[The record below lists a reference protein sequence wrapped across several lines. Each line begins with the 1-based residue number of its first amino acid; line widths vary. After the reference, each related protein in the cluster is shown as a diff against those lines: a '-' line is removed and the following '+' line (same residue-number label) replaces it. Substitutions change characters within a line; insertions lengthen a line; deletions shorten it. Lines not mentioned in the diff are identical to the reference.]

1 MDIYAIQAIA
11 IIEQNRLSLSQVNQ
25 DSGKPAVQFFK
36 CIKTELF
43 VEIDEAYLCV
53 RRACDGF
60 TRNKAAYLTRI
71 VPREFGRTSRIGAD
85 ESDEKSEF
93 TIHVV
98 AGGIK
103 TFAQHWPGHLRERR
117 QISLRVD
124 GTEDASYSRQVSR
137 LNWSRREDLNT
148 PSADYKSAALALSY
162 TGEKS

>member
-1 MDIYAIQAIA
+1 MKLVLAPGRAARRRRQANGTDRSYFLP
-11 IIEQNRLSLSQVNQ
+11 QT
-25 DSGKPAVQFFK
+25 G
-36 CIKTELF
+36 
-43 VEIDEAYLCV
+43 
-53 RRACDGF
+53 
-60 TRNKAAYLTRI
+60 AAYLTGI